1 MDKKKKKLTE
11 EALNEVGTAQPVPAT
26 SQEVAAATPTT
37 PAPTAPAAPAQEEPV
52 DVVATPQVPADDSPA
67 IDPLAPPAEG
77 MVPTGWAYPE
87 DLAAAVAMATGD
99 VEAAGT
105 AADATVTDEP
115 LVSEEPVEG
124 TEPVSVAP
132 QTTDDLSMEEKQL
145 IMNFRKK
152 KLQEADESD
161 LDNSGLPPVE
171 DMMIA
176 ASDTD
181 TTTNTAPVETPEAEA
196 AEPSIDINTILAAV
210 DAVFGDE
217 ECEECEEEEEEK
229 EEEGEALDS
238 EALDSEDEECEE
250 CEEDDENEDESTVED
265 VSQTFGKLSHVLD
278 FLNNTDSDDLD
289 SIDNDAPEI
298 TKSEVDKA
306 FDFLSALED
315 NIFSDEGEADA
326 DEESE
331 EEDFEEN
338 DGFVDGEEVPEVEEE
353 EEISE
358 DIVAPSSIKEAI
370 KYPAGSAPKASAIA
384 ASAANAAPVDNGE
397 SNTEDDFKEDLV
409 RAYEEK
415 SRARREALN
424 NFRESLVQKRK
435 EGSRF
440 NEALNSSS
448 DTNEVSST
456 NSKSWSSNTFMAKYN
471 ESRKLNWK
479 ELFDKGLL
487 G

>member
-26 SQEVAAATPTT
+26 SQEVAAATPATT
-37 PAPTAPAAPAQEEPV
+37 APSTPAAPAQEDPV

-115 LVSEEPVEG
+115 LVSEDPVEG
-124 TEPVSVAP
+124 TEPVSVTP

-145 IMNFRKK
+145 IMDLRKK

-161 LDNSGLPPVE
+161 LDNAGLPPVE
-171 DMMIA
+171 DTMIT
-176 ASDTD
+176 ASD
-181 TTTNTAPVETPEAEA
+181 PVEDTVPVEAPEVED

-217 ECEECEEEEEEK
+217 ECEECEE
-229 EEEGEALDS
+229 DS
-238 EALDSEDEECEE
+238 K
-250 CEEDDENEDESTVED
+250 NEDESSVED
-265 VSQTFGKLSHVLD
+265 VSQTLGKLSHVLD

-289 SIDNDAPEI
+289 SMNADTPEI

-315 NIFSDEGEADA
+315 NIFSDEGEADE

-331 EEDFEEN
+331 EEDFEEDN
-338 DGFVDGEEVPEVEEE
+338 SFVDDEEAPEAEEE
-353 EEISE
+353 EASE
-358 DIVAPSSIKEAI
+358 DIVPPSVIKEAI
-370 KYPAGSAPKASAIA
+370 KYPAGSAPKSSAIA
-384 ASAANAAPVDNGE
+384 ASAASATPVDNGE
-397 SNTEDDFKEDLV
+397 DDAEDDFKEDLV
-409 RAYEEK
+409 RAYEKK

-435 EGSRF
+435 EGSKF

-448 DTNEVSST
+448 DTNEVPST
-456 NSKSWSSNTFMAKYN
+456 NGKSWSSNTFMAKYN

>member
-11 EALNEVGTAQPVPAT
+11 EALNEVGTSQPVPAT
-26 SQEVAAATPTT
+26 SQEVAAATPATT
-37 PAPTAPAAPAQEEPV
+37 APSTPAAPAQEDPV

-115 LVSEEPVEG
+115 LVSEDPVEG
-124 TEPVSVAP
+124 TEPVSVTP

-145 IMNFRKK
+145 IMDFRKK

-161 LDNSGLPPVE
+161 LDNAGLPPVE
-171 DMMIA
+171 DTMIT
-176 ASDTD
+176 ASDPVED
-181 TTTNTAPVETPEAEA
+181 TAPVEVPEAED

-217 ECEECEEEEEEK
+217 ECEECEED
-229 EEEGEALDS
+229 G
-238 EALDSEDEECEE
+238 
-250 CEEDDENEDESTVED
+250 ENEDESSVED
-265 VSQTFGKLSHVLD
+265 VSQTLGKLSHVLD
-278 FLNNTDSDDLD
+278 FLNDTDSDDLD
-289 SIDNDAPEI
+289 SMNADTPEI

-315 NIFSDEGEADA
+315 NIFSDEGEDE

-331 EEDFEEN
+331 EGDFEED
-338 DGFVDGEEVPEVEEE
+338 DGFVDDEEAPVAEEE
-353 EEISE
+353 EASE
-358 DIVAPSSIKEAI
+358 DIVPPSVIKEAI
-370 KYPAGSAPKASAIA
+370 KYPAGSAPKSSAIA
-384 ASAANAAPVDNGE
+384 ASAAGATPVDNGE
-397 SNTEDDFKEDLV
+397 DDAEDDFKEDLV
-409 RAYEEK
+409 RAYEKK

-435 EGSRF
+435 EGSKF

-448 DTNEVSST
+448 DTNEVPST
-456 NSKSWSSNTFMAKYN
+456 NGKSWSSNTFMAKYN